1 MREKKEINNK
11 TLESLGKCLKLGLK
25 KDLSSPRIRLE
36 ENKLREELNKKKL
49 LISIFRE
56 SINEIND
63 CVDQNHIFLLINS
76 QGFLLDVISKKLEDN
91 CFLKAGISF
100 AEDSIGTNAISL
112 AMNLKE
118 EIYLISEE
126 HYCNFFKEWNC
137 FALPIWI
144 EGDIVGYIDISVI
157 DSQMK
162 DLQKGLIAFGLLLRE
177 NIIQKYKLNK
187 EFKLLDGV
195 LRVTKVQKEILK
207 MTING
212 YTEQDIA
219 EKLCCSNSAVKYHK
233 KKIKNSLN
241 TDNIFK
247 AIIKAIKTGIISVE
261 EFQL

>member
-1 MREKKEINNK
+1 
-11 TLESLGKCLKLGLK
+11 
-25 KDLSSPRIRLE
+25 
-36 ENKLREELNKKKL
+36 
-49 LISIFRE
+49 
-56 SINEIND
+56 
-63 CVDQNHIFLLINS
+63 
-76 QGFLLDVISKKLEDN
+76 
-91 CFLKAGISF
+91 
-100 AEDSIGTNAISL
+100 
-112 AMNLKE
+112 
-118 EIYLISEE
+118 
-126 HYCNFFKEWNC
+126 
-137 FALPIWI
+137 
-144 EGDIVGYIDISVI
+144 
-157 DSQMK
+157 MK